1 MLRIFKITSK
11 IILITTFFFAL
22 TDFLF
27 GNYLISKIKLLDL
40 DDNKLNN
47 SKIKPTEKNDKFK
60 YNFKKN
66 ISHEV
71 NYGMYKYRICTS
83 ELSFRISCSK
93 KNNIK
98 KYDFV
103 FIGDS
108 FTEGVGLPYEE
119 TFVGIFEDK
128 TEYKVA
134 NLGVS
139 GYSPYMYYNK
149 LKEYVDLIKFDEVII
164 FVDIS
169 DIHDELRILN
179 ANKDLFKNK
188 KMDNLEK
195 DQETVNKFKKSIHKN
210 FPMTYSIL
218 FNLKY
223 IKLLKP
229 KYRYTP
235 SYKPSE
241 WTYSK
246 VVPNSG
252 ISLSVKKNIFY
263 LNQIYELLNSR
274 GIKLSLAIYPWP
286 NTLIYDKSSSAY
298 VEIWKNF
305 CFEKCLNFINLF
317 PVFFENQNK
326 LNINKANKIIK
337 KYYLKSD
344 MHFNFTGNLLIADK
358 LIKIYK

>member
-1 MLRIFKITSK
+1 MFKTIKITSI
-11 IILITTFFFAL
+11 IILITTIFFVIL
-22 TDFLF
+22 DFLF
-27 GNYLISKIKLLDL
+27 GNYLVKKIKFLDL
-40 DDNKLNN
+40 NDNKLNKAI
-47 SKIKPTEKNDKFK
+47 SKPTEKNNKFK
-60 YNFKKN
+60 YNFRKN
-66 ISHEV
+66 ISIEA
-71 NYGMYKYRICTS
+71 NYGIYKYKICTN
-83 ELSFRISCSK
+83 ELSIRTNCSK

-103 FIGDS
+103 FLGDS

-119 TFVGIFEDK
+119 TFVGIFENK
-128 TEYKVA
+128 TRYKVA

-149 LKEYVDLIKFDEVII
+149 LKEYVDLIKFEEVII

-169 DIHDELRILN
+169 DIHDELKLSN
-179 ANKDLFKNK
+179 ANKDLFKKNMDKLNK
-188 KMDNLEK
+188 DINIF
-195 DQETVNKFKKSIHKN
+195 NKSKKIIHKN

-337 KYYLKSD
+337 KYYLKGD
-344 MHFNFTGNLLIADK
+344 MHFNYTGNLLIADK